1 MKKFI
6 ILVGL
11 IVGGLYVYGRG
22 LPREHTVKS
31 SIVITTAGVDS
42 VFKVMRLVGN
52 YPRWWSDVRSV
63 RPLVGRRKES
73 WEQNLVAG
81 GLVSLEITALSPP
94 NRMVT
99 TIIEGEEEGE
109 NAMSW
114 GGKWKYYVYAGPS
127 GTHVEITEEGWVDP
141 PLYRVFM
148 KARGE
153 SRTVDSFLSSLGA
166 NFGEMVTPRHG
177 N

>member
-1 MKKFI
+1 MKKLV
-6 ILVGL
+6 ILIGL
-11 IVGGLYVYGRG
+11 IVGGLYLYGRG

-42 VFKVMRLVGN
+42 VFKVMRLIGN

-63 RPLVGRRKES
+63 RPLPGRRKES

-81 GLVSLEITALSPP
+81 GLVSVEITALSPP

-99 TIIEGEEEGE
+99 TVIQGEEEGE
-109 NAMSW
+109 GAMSW

-127 GTHVEITEEGWVDP
+127 GTHVEITEEGWVEQ
-141 PLYRVFM
+141 PLSRVLM
-148 KARGE
+148 KVRGE

-166 NFGEMVTPRHG
+166 NFGEMVTPRHD